1 MIFNRGRVGVC
12 DRRNLFV
19 IDNYHNGFDLY
30 KLDDCKWLRTYAT
43 DMAYVAKPK
52 QVSFGEQGRAIV
64 GGSDHGSVYVFDRKT
79 GGRLDILP
87 HAKGGMVQT
96 ITVRS

>member
-1 MIFNRGRVGVC
+1 MGVC

-19 IDNYHNGFDLY
+19 IDNYENGFDLY

-43 DMAYVAKPK
+43 GTALVRKPK

-64 GGSDHGSVYVFDRKT
+64 GGTDHGVVYVFDRKT
-79 GGRLDILP
+79 VRELDVLP